1 MMHSTTISEGERK
14 PDPKGWHVTFS
25 FKTQEQLD
33 SGTHV
38 TCHAYVD
45 IRGNFAEATHSDEMA
60 DSFEYDN
67 GKTAWPPEAL
77 LDEVPT
83 KFVLENMQTD
93 NSTVVTQS
101 EQGPVVVIEAICHLI
116 RVSNLSEVPPDINIG
131 VASDMCLAI

>member
-1 MMHSTTISEGERK
+1 MHSTTISEGERK

-38 TCHAYVD
+38 TCHAYDYID

-60 DSFEYDN
+60 DNLIAS
-67 GKTAWPPEAL
+67 TWPPEAL
-77 LDEVPT
+77 LDEVPA

-101 EQGPVVVIEAICHLI
+101 EQGPVVVIEVICHLI
-116 RVSNLSEVPPDINIG
+116 RVSHLSEVPPDINIG
-131 VASDMCLAI
+131 VATCK

>member
-1 MMHSTTISEGERK
+1 MHSTTISEGERK
-14 PDPKGWHVTFS
+14 PDPKGWHVRFS
-25 FKTQEQLD
+25 FKTQEQLDYD

-45 IRGNFAEATHSDEMA
+45 IRGNFA
-60 DSFEYDN
+60 
-67 GKTAWPPEAL
+67 EAL

>member
-1 MMHSTTISEGERK
+1 MHSTTISEGERK

-38 TCHAYVD
+38 TCHAYDYID
-45 IRGNFAEATHSDEMA
+45 IRGNFAEATHSDEMT

-77 LDEVPT
+77 LDEVPA
-83 KFVLENMQTD
+83 KF
-93 NSTVVTQS
+93 S

-116 RVSNLSEVPPDINIG
+116 RVSHLSEVPPDINIG
-131 VASDMCLAI
+131 VATCK